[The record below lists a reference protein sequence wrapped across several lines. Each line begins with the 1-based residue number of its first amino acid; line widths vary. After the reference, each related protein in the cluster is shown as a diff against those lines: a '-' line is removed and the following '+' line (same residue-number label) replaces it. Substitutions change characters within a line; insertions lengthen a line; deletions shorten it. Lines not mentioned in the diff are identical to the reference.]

1 MADLKNVEAFLN
13 EKVLA
18 IVGVSRTGNKFG
30 NNVVKELTPK
40 GFKFFP
46 IHHTAEEIQGVK
58 CYRGFENLPE
68 KVGGVII
75 SVKPA
80 ETEKVVRQAVAA
92 GIKKIWIQNGA
103 ESADAIN
110 YCEENDVLL
119 VHKKCLLM
127 FAEPT
132 AFFHKLHR
140 WIWSIGK

>member
-1 MADLKNVEAFLN
+1 MADLKNVEEFLK
-13 EKVLA
+13 EKSFA
-18 IVGVSRTGNKFG
+18 IVGVSRTGHKFG
-30 NNVVKELTPK
+30 NSVVKELTPK
-40 GFKFFP
+40 GFQFFP

-58 CYRGFENLPE
+58 CYPGFENLPE

-80 ETEKVVRQAVAA
+80 ETEKVVRLAVAA

-103 ESADAIN
+103 ESADAIKF
-110 YCEENDVLL
+110 CEENDVLL
-119 VHKKCLLM
+119 VQKKCVLM